1 MRSRYAVLLGV
12 VSLLFGIFLAAAGP
26 AAAEELRRIDASGD
40 VIAVNSGAW
49 QGGALES
56 AVAEPA
62 VKDPDF
68 RRVRIAHG
76 ERAVAIVL
84 HLRRMLGPYDAR
96 EDTVDRRWVGRI
108 RTDEHVFRFEGYFLD
123 VGKSMWLVRDG
134 EGIWCRG
141 DSVTLRYAERYIAF
155 RWPRACLGDPTWV
168 RVGVKLARTNY
179 YRGLAF
185 QDDPL
190 AVGTPAKAGDPPNLS
205 RRLYRG

>member
-12 VSLLFGIFLAAAGP
+12 VSLLFGIFLATAGP
-26 AAAEELRRIDASGD
+26 AAAEELRRVDASGD
-40 VIAVNSGAW
+40 VIAVNRLAW
-49 QGGALES
+49 QGGALKS
-56 AVAEPA
+56 AVARPA

-84 HLRRMLGPYDAR
+84 HLRRMLGPYAR

-134 EGIWCRG
+134 EGIRCRG

-155 RWPRACLGDPTWV
+155 RWPRACLGNPTWV
-168 RVGVKLARTNY
+168 RVGVKLARNNY
-179 YRGLAF
+179 NGGLWF

-190 AVGTPAKAGDPPNLS
+190 AVGTPAKADDPPILS
-205 RRLYRG
+205 RRLYHG